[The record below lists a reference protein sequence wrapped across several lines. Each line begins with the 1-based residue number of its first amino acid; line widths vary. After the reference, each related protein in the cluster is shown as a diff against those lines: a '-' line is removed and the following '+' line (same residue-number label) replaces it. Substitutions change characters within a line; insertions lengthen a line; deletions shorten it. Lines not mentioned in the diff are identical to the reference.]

1 MSKGDNNMEFTAE
14 VNRLL
19 QILTHS
25 IYSNKEIFLRELISN
40 ASDACDKLRY
50 ISISQSDV
58 AVDELKIKI
67 TVDSIKKT
75 ITISDNGIGMTREE
89 MIENLGTIARSGT
102 KTFIESMSKD
112 DDTTSQIGQFG
123 IGFYSAFIVSKDV
136 TVLSKKFD
144 SEAVH
149 LWSSDG
155 TGTYSI
161 QQVKDK
167 YISGTQITIKLTK
180 DAHDFADKQSVQDI
194 INKYSDNINFPIYL
208 AENSSSDGEQINT
221 ASAIWAKPKAKITE
235 GQYQEH
241 YNLLSRNFDKPLS
254 TIHYKAEGRFEYDV
268 LLYIPTTRPFD
279 LFDQQR
285 KAKLKLYVKRVL
297 ISDDTDIIPPYLRFV
312 SGVIDCA
319 DIPLTVSR
327 EILQE
332 NQVVLSIKKAIKN
345 RIIST
350 LNKLAKD
357 DNEKF
362 NTFWE
367 AFGPVIKEGIYEDY
381 EKKDELLKLVRF
393 KSSSAKDGY
402 RSLEQYIGDMKSN
415 QKSIYFITAEDYQS
429 GLANPLLEGYLARE
443 VEIIILTDPIDSF
456 WTATGIKFEDKE
468 LKHVSRSTEE
478 LTDISV
484 VQKAKKENT
493 KAKITDSDL
502 KKLVAEMTRVL
513 NDHVSE
519 VKINSSLIDSPV
531 CISIGESGYDKTMQ
545 KILQE
550 RQGMSLSK
558 PVLEVNPNHDVIIK
572 LSDMFKN
579 KKTKNINTTA
589 HILLDYALIM
599 DGEKPLN
606 IEVFGK
612 NMQDLISKFNK

>member
-1 MSKGDNNMEFTAE
+1 MSKGDNSMEFTAE

-25 IYSNKEIFLRELISN
+25 IYSNKEVFLRELISN

-58 AVDELKIKI
+58 AIEELKIKI
-67 TVDSIKKT
+67 TIDNHKKT
-75 ITISDNGIGMTREE
+75 ISISDNGIGMSRDE

-102 KTFIESMSKD
+102 KTFIENISKD
-112 DDTTSQIGQFG
+112 DDASSQIGQFG

-144 SEAVH
+144 SDEAH

-155 TGTYSI
+155 TGTYNI
-161 QQVKDK
+161 QQVTDK
-167 YISGTQITIKLTK
+167 NITGTQITIKLAK
-180 DAHDFADKQSVQDI
+180 DAHDFSNTQLVKDTIK
-194 INKYSDNINFPIYL
+194 KYSDNINFPIYL
-208 AENSSSDGEQINT
+208 AENSTSDGEQINT
-221 ASAIWAKPKAKITE
+221 AGAIWAKPKADISAD
-235 GQYQEH
+235 QYQEH
-241 YNLLSRNFDKPLS
+241 YNLLSRNFDQPLS

-285 KAKLKLYVKRVL
+285 KAKFKLYVKRVL
-297 ISDDTDIIPPYLRFV
+297 ISDDTDIIPPYLRFI

-362 NTFWE
+362 NIFWE

-381 EKKDELLKLVRF
+381 EKKDDLLKLIRF
-393 KSSSAKDGY
+393 KSTGADDGY
-402 RSLEQYIGDMKSN
+402 RSLDQYIDGMKEN

-429 GLANPLLEGYLARE
+429 AKANPLLEGYTARE
-443 VEIIILTDPIDSF
+443 VEIIILIDPIDSF
-456 WTATGIKFEDKE
+456 WTATGIKYNDIE
-468 LKHVSRSTEE
+468 LKHVSHGTEE
-478 LTDISV
+478 LADIPIT
-484 VQKAKKENT
+484 QKAKKKKLN
-493 KAKITDSDL
+493 AKITDTDL

-513 NDHVSE
+513 GDHVSE

-558 PVLEVNPNHDVIIK
+558 PVLEINPNHSVVIK

-579 KKTKNINTTA
+579 KKTKKIKTTA

-599 DGEKPLN
+599 DGEKPVN
-606 IEVFGK
+606 IEDFGK
-612 NMQDLISKFNK
+612 NMQDLIDKAD

>member
-1 MSKGDNNMEFTAE
+1 MSKGDNSMEFTAE

-25 IYSNKEIFLRELISN
+25 IYSNKEVFLRELISN

-58 AVDELKIKI
+58 AIEELKIKI
-67 TVDSIKKT
+67 TIDNHKKT
-75 ITISDNGIGMTREE
+75 ISISDNGIGMSRDE

-102 KTFIESMSKD
+102 KTFIENISKD
-112 DDTTSQIGQFG
+112 DDASSQIGQFG

-144 SEAVH
+144 SDEAH

-155 TGTYSI
+155 TGTYNI
-161 QQVKDK
+161 QQVTDK
-167 YISGTQITIKLTK
+167 NITGTQITIKLAK
-180 DAHDFADKQSVQDI
+180 DAHDFSNTQLVKDTIK
-194 INKYSDNINFPIYL
+194 KYSDNINFPIYL
-208 AENSSSDGEQINT
+208 AENSTSDGEQINT
-221 ASAIWAKPKAKITE
+221 AGAIWAKPKADISAD
-235 GQYQEH
+235 QYQEH
-241 YNLLSRNFDKPLS
+241 YNLLSRNFDQPLS

-297 ISDDTDIIPPYLRFV
+297 ISDDTDIIPPYLRFI

-362 NTFWE
+362 NIFWE

-381 EKKDELLKLVRF
+381 EKKDDLLKLIRF
-393 KSSSAKDGY
+393 KSTGADDGY
-402 RSLEQYIGDMKSN
+402 RSLDQYIDGMKEN

-429 GLANPLLEGYLARE
+429 AKANPLLEGYTARE
-443 VEIIILTDPIDSF
+443 VEIIILIDPIDSF
-456 WTATGIKFEDKE
+456 WTATGIKYNDTE
-468 LKHVSRSTEE
+468 LKHVSHGTEE
-478 LTDISV
+478 LADIPIT
-484 VQKAKKENT
+484 QKAKKKKIN
-493 KAKITDSDL
+493 AKITDTDL

-513 NDHVSE
+513 GDHVSE

-558 PVLEVNPNHDVIIK
+558 PVLEINPNHSVVIK

-579 KKTKNINTTA
+579 KKTKKIKTTA

-599 DGEKPLN
+599 DGEKPVN
-606 IEVFGK
+606 IEDFGK
-612 NMQDLISKFNK
+612 NMQDLIGKAD

>member
-1 MSKGDNNMEFTAE
+1 MSKGDNSMEFTAE

-25 IYSNKEIFLRELISN
+25 IYSNKEVFLRELISN

-58 AVDELKIKI
+58 AIEELKIKI
-67 TVDSIKKT
+67 TIDNHKKT
-75 ITISDNGIGMTREE
+75 ISISDNGIGMSRDE

-102 KTFIESMSKD
+102 KTFIENISKD
-112 DDTTSQIGQFG
+112 DDASSQIGQFG

-144 SEAVH
+144 SDEAH

-155 TGTYSI
+155 TGTYNI
-161 QQVKDK
+161 QQVTDK
-167 YISGTQITIKLTK
+167 NITGTQITIKLAK
-180 DAHDFADKQSVQDI
+180 DAHDFSNTQLVKDTIK
-194 INKYSDNINFPIYL
+194 KYSDNINFPIYL
-208 AENSSSDGEQINT
+208 AENSTSDGEQINT
-221 ASAIWAKPKAKITE
+221 VGAIWAKPKADISAD
-235 GQYQEH
+235 QYQEH
-241 YNLLSRNFDKPLS
+241 YNLLSRNFDQPLS

-297 ISDDTDIIPPYLRFV
+297 ISDDTDIIPPYLRFI

-362 NTFWE
+362 NIFWE

-381 EKKDELLKLVRF
+381 EKKDDLLKLIRF
-393 KSSSAKDGY
+393 KSTGADDGY
-402 RSLEQYIGDMKSN
+402 RSLDQYIDGMKEN

-429 GLANPLLEGYLARE
+429 AKANPLLEGYTARE
-443 VEIIILTDPIDSF
+443 VEIIILIDPIDSF
-456 WTATGIKFEDKE
+456 WTATGIKYNDTE
-468 LKHVSRSTEE
+468 LKHVSHGTEE
-478 LTDISV
+478 LADIPIT
-484 VQKAKKENT
+484 QKAKKKKIN
-493 KAKITDSDL
+493 AKITDTDL

-513 NDHVSE
+513 GDHVSE

-558 PVLEVNPNHDVIIK
+558 PVLEINPNHSVVIK

-579 KKTKNINTTA
+579 KKTKKIKTTA

-599 DGEKPLN
+599 DGEKPVN
-606 IEVFGK
+606 IEDFGK
-612 NMQDLISKFNK
+612 NMQDLIGKAD

>member
-25 IYSNKEIFLRELISN
+25 IYSNKEVFLRELISN

-58 AVDELKIKI
+58 TIDELKIKI
-67 TVDSIKKT
+67 KVDSSKKT
-75 ITISDNGIGMTREE
+75 ISISDNGIGMSREE

-102 KTFIESMSKD
+102 KTFIENMSKD
-112 DDTTSQIGQFG
+112 DDATSQIGQFG

-144 SEAVH
+144 SEEVY

-155 TGTYSI
+155 TGTYNV
-161 QQVKDK
+161 QQIKDK
-167 YISGTQITIKLTK
+167 NISGTEITIKLAN
-180 DAHDFADKQSVQDI
+180 DAHDFADKQIVQDTI
-194 INKYSDNINFPIYL
+194 KKYSDNINFPIYL
-208 AENSSSDGEQINT
+208 SENLSSDGEQINT
-221 ASAIWAKPKAKITE
+221 AGAIWAKPKAEITE
-235 GQYQEH
+235 DQYNEH
-241 YNLLSRNFDKPLS
+241 YNLLSRNFDQPLS

-297 ISDDTDIIPPYLRFV
+297 ISDDTDIIPPYLRFI

-332 NQVVLSIKKAIKN
+332 NKVVLSIKKAIKN

-357 DNEKF
+357 DKDKF
-362 NTFWE
+362 DIFWE

-381 EKKDELLKLVRF
+381 EKKDDLLKIIRF
-393 KSSSAKDGY
+393 KSSYTKDGY
-402 RSLEQYIGDMKSN
+402 RSLEEYIGDMKPN
-415 QKSIYFITAEDYQS
+415 QKSIYFITSEDYQS
-429 GLANPLLEGYLARE
+429 ALANPLLEGYVARK
-443 VEIIILTDPIDSF
+443 VEIMILTDPIDSF

-468 LKHVSRSTEE
+468 LKHVSHATEE

-484 VQKAKKENT
+484 TQKAKKKKS

-502 KKLVAEMTRVL
+502 KKLIAEMTRVL
-513 NDHVSE
+513 GDHVSE

-531 CISIGESGYDKTMQ
+531 CISIGENGYDKTMQ
-545 KILQE
+545 KILQQ

-558 PVLEVNPNHDVIIK
+558 PVLEVNPNHDVMIK

-579 KKTKNINTTA
+579 KQTKNINTTA

-606 IEVFGK
+606 IEEFGK
-612 NMQDLISKFNK
+612 NMQDLIGKFN

>member
-1 MSKGDNNMEFTAE
+1 MSKGGNNMEFTAE

-25 IYSNKEIFLRELISN
+25 IYSNKEVFLRELISN

-58 AVDELKIKI
+58 TIDELKIKI
-67 TVDSIKKT
+67 TVDSSKKT
-75 ITISDNGIGMTREE
+75 ISISDNGIGMSREE

-102 KTFIESMSKD
+102 KTFIENMSKD
-112 DDTTSQIGQFG
+112 DDATSQIGQFG

-144 SEAVH
+144 SEEVH

-155 TGTYSI
+155 TGTYNV
-161 QQVKDK
+161 QQIKDK
-167 YISGTQITIKLTK
+167 NISGTEITIKLAK
-180 DAHDFADKQSVQDI
+180 DAHDFADKQIVQDTI
-194 INKYSDNINFPIYL
+194 KKYSDNINFPIYL
-208 AENSSSDGEQINT
+208 SESSSIDGEQINT
-221 ASAIWAKPKAKITE
+221 AGAIWAKPKAEITE
-235 GQYQEH
+235 EQYHEH
-241 YNLLSRNFDKPLS
+241 YNLLSRNFDQPLS

-285 KAKLKLYVKRVL
+285 KAKLKLYVKKVL
-297 ISDDTDIIPPYLRFV
+297 ISDDTDIIPPYLRFI

-332 NQVVLSIKKAIKN
+332 NNVVLSIKKAIKN

-357 DNEKF
+357 DKDKF
-362 NTFWE
+362 DIFWE

-381 EKKDELLKLVRF
+381 EKKDDLLKLIRF
-393 KSSSAKDGY
+393 KSSNTKDGY
-402 RSLEQYIGDMKSN
+402 RSLDEYIGDMKPN
-415 QKSIYFITAEDYQS
+415 QKSIYFITSEDYQS
-429 GLANPLLEGYLARE
+429 ALANPLLEGYLARE

-468 LKHVSRSTEE
+468 LKHVSHGTEE
-478 LTDISV
+478 LTDIAV
-484 VQKAKKENT
+484 TKKAKKKKS

-502 KKLVAEMTRVL
+502 KKLIAEMTRVL
-513 NDHVSE
+513 GDHVSE
-519 VKINSSLIDSPV
+519 VKINPSLIDSPV
-531 CISIGESGYDKTMQ
+531 CISIGENVYDKTMQ
-545 KILQE
+545 KILQQ
-550 RQGMSLSK
+550 RQGISISK
-558 PVLEVNPNHDVIIK
+558 PVLEVNPNHDVMIK

-579 KKTKNINTTA
+579 KQTKNINTTA

-606 IEVFGK
+606 IEEFGK
-612 NMQDLISKFNK
+612 NMQDLIGKFN

>member
-25 IYSNKEIFLRELISN
+25 IYSNKEVFLRELISN

-58 AVDELKIKI
+58 TIDELKIKI
-67 TVDSIKKT
+67 KVDSSKKT
-75 ITISDNGIGMTREE
+75 ISISDNGIGMSREE

-102 KTFIESMSKD
+102 KTFIENMSKD
-112 DDTTSQIGQFG
+112 DDATSQIGQFG

-144 SEAVH
+144 SEEVY

-155 TGTYSI
+155 TGTYNV
-161 QQVKDK
+161 QQIKDK
-167 YISGTQITIKLTK
+167 NISGTEITIKLAN
-180 DAHDFADKQSVQDI
+180 DAHDFADKQIVQDTI
-194 INKYSDNINFPIYL
+194 KKYSDNINFPIYL
-208 AENSSSDGEQINT
+208 SENLSSDGEQINT
-221 ASAIWAKPKAKITE
+221 AGAIWAKPKAEITE
-235 GQYQEH
+235 DQYNEH
-241 YNLLSRNFDKPLS
+241 YNLLSRNFDQPLS

-297 ISDDTDIIPPYLRFV
+297 ISDDTDIIPPYLRFI

-332 NQVVLSIKKAIKN
+332 NKVVLSIKKAIKN

-357 DNEKF
+357 DKDKF
-362 NTFWE
+362 DIFWE

-381 EKKDELLKLVRF
+381 EKKDDLLKLIRF
-393 KSSSAKDGY
+393 KSSNTKDGY
-402 RSLEQYIGDMKSN
+402 RSLEEYIGDMKPN
-415 QKSIYFITAEDYQS
+415 QKSIYFITSEDYQS
-429 GLANPLLEGYLARE
+429 ALANPLLEGYVARE
-443 VEIIILTDPIDSF
+443 VEIMILTDPIDSF

-468 LKHVSRSTEE
+468 LKHVSHGTEE
-478 LTDISV
+478 LADISV
-484 VQKAKKENT
+484 NQKAKKKKS

-502 KKLVAEMTRVL
+502 KKLIAEMTRVL
-513 NDHVSE
+513 GDHVSE

-531 CISIGESGYDKTMQ
+531 CISIGENGYDKTMQ
-545 KILQE
+545 KILQQ

-558 PVLEVNPNHDVIIK
+558 PVLEVNPNHDVMIK

-579 KKTKNINTTA
+579 KQTKNINTTA

-606 IEVFGK
+606 IEEFGK
-612 NMQDLISKFNK
+612 NMQDLIGKFN

>member
-1 MSKGDNNMEFTAE
+1 MSKGGNNMEFTAE

-25 IYSNKEIFLRELISN
+25 IYSNKEVFLRELISN

-58 AVDELKIKI
+58 TIDELKIKI
-67 TVDSIKKT
+67 TVDSSKKT
-75 ITISDNGIGMTREE
+75 ISISDNGIGMSREE

-102 KTFIESMSKD
+102 KTFIENMSKD
-112 DDTTSQIGQFG
+112 DDATSQIGQFG

-144 SEAVH
+144 SEEVH

-155 TGTYSI
+155 TGTYNV
-161 QQVKDK
+161 QQIKDK
-167 YISGTQITIKLTK
+167 NISGTEITIKLAK
-180 DAHDFADKQSVQDI
+180 DAHDFADMQIVQDTI
-194 INKYSDNINFPIYL
+194 KKYSDNINFPIYL
-208 AENSSSDGEQINT
+208 SESSSIDGEQINT
-221 ASAIWAKPKAKITE
+221 AGAIWAKPKAEITE
-235 GQYQEH
+235 EQYHEH
-241 YNLLSRNFDKPLS
+241 YNLLSRNFDQPLS

-285 KAKLKLYVKRVL
+285 KAKLKLYVKKVL
-297 ISDDTDIIPPYLRFV
+297 ISDDTDIIPPYLRFI

-332 NQVVLSIKKAIKN
+332 NNVVLSIKKAIKN

-357 DNEKF
+357 DKDKF
-362 NTFWE
+362 DIFWE

-381 EKKDELLKLVRF
+381 EKKDDLLKLIRF
-393 KSSSAKDGY
+393 KSSNTKDGY
-402 RSLEQYIGDMKSN
+402 RSLEEYIGDMKPN
-415 QKSIYFITAEDYQS
+415 QKSIYFITSEDYQS
-429 GLANPLLEGYLARE
+429 ALANPLLEGYIARE

-468 LKHVSRSTEE
+468 LKHVSHGTEE
-478 LTDISV
+478 LTDIAV
-484 VQKAKKENT
+484 IKKAKKKKS

-502 KKLVAEMTRVL
+502 KKLIAEMTRVL
-513 NDHVSE
+513 GDHVSE

-531 CISIGESGYDKTMQ
+531 CISIGENGYDKTMQ
-545 KILQE
+545 KILQQ

-558 PVLEVNPNHDVIIK
+558 PVLEVNPNHDVMIK

-579 KKTKNINTTA
+579 KQTKNINTTA

-606 IEVFGK
+606 IEEFGK
-612 NMQDLISKFNK
+612 NMQDLIGKFN

>member
-1 MSKGDNNMEFTAE
+1 MSKGDNNMKFTAE

-25 IYSNKEIFLRELISN
+25 IYSNKEVFLRELISN

-58 AVDELKIKI
+58 TIDELKIKI
-67 TVDSIKKT
+67 TVDSSKKT
-75 ITISDNGIGMTREE
+75 ISISDNGIGMSREE

-102 KTFIESMSKD
+102 KTFIENMSKD
-112 DDTTSQIGQFG
+112 DDATSQIGQFG

-144 SEAVH
+144 SEEVY

-155 TGTYSI
+155 TGTYNV
-161 QQVKDK
+161 QQIKDK
-167 YISGTQITIKLTK
+167 NISGTEITINLAK
-180 DAHDFADKQSVQDI
+180 DAHDFADKQIVQDTI
-194 INKYSDNINFPIYL
+194 KKYSDNINFPIYL
-208 AENSSSDGEQINT
+208 SENLSSDEEQINT
-221 ASAIWAKPKAKITE
+221 AGAIWAKPKTEITE
-235 GQYQEH
+235 DQYHEH
-241 YNLLSRNFDKPLS
+241 YNLLSRNFDQPLS

-297 ISDDTDIIPPYLRFV
+297 ISDDTDIIPPYLRFI

-332 NQVVLSIKKAIKN
+332 NKVVLSIKKAIKN

-357 DNEKF
+357 DKDKF
-362 NTFWE
+362 DIFWE
-367 AFGPVIKEGIYEDY
+367 AFGPVIKEGIYEDH
-381 EKKDELLKLVRF
+381 EKKDDLLKLIRF
-393 KSSSAKDGY
+393 KSSNTKDGY
-402 RSLEQYIGDMKSN
+402 RSLEEYIGDMKPN
-415 QKSIYFITAEDYQS
+415 QKSIYFITSEDYQS
-429 GLANPLLEGYLARE
+429 ALANPLLEGYVARE

-456 WTATGIKFEDKE
+456 WTATGIRFEDKE
-468 LKHVSRSTEE
+468 LKHVSHGTEE

-484 VQKAKKENT
+484 TQKAKKKKS

-502 KKLVAEMTRVL
+502 KKLIAEMTRVL
-513 NDHVSE
+513 GDHVSE

-531 CISIGESGYDKTMQ
+531 CISIGENGYDKTMQ
-545 KILQE
+545 KILQQ

-558 PVLEVNPNHDVIIK
+558 PVLEVNPNHDVMIK

-579 KKTKNINTTA
+579 KQTKNINTTA

-606 IEVFGK
+606 IEEFGK
-612 NMQDLISKFNK
+612 NMQDLIGKFN

>member
-25 IYSNKEIFLRELISN
+25 IYSNKEVFLRELISN

-58 AVDELKIKI
+58 AIDDLKIKI
-67 TVDSIKKT
+67 TVDSNKKT
-75 ITISDNGIGMTREE
+75 ISISDNGIGMTRDE

-102 KTFIESMSKD
+102 KTFIENMSKD

-144 SEAVH
+144 SDEVH

-155 TGTYSI
+155 TGTYSVQKI
-161 QQVKDK
+161 TDK
-167 YISGTQITIKLTK
+167 NISGTEITIKLAK
-180 DAHDFADKQSVQDI
+180 DAHEFADKQSVQDI
-194 INKYSDNINFPIYL
+194 VKKYSDNINFPIYL
-208 AENSSSDGEQINT
+208 AENSAIDDEQINT
-221 ASAIWAKPKAKITE
+221 AGAIWAKPKAEITAE
-235 GQYQEH
+235 QYQEH
-241 YNLLSRNFDKPLS
+241 YSLLSRNFDQPLS

-268 LLYIPTTRPFD
+268 LLYVPTTRPFD

-285 KAKLKLYVKRVL
+285 KAKLKLYVKKVL
-297 ISDDTDIIPPYLRFV
+297 ISDDTDIIPPYLRFI
-312 SGVIDCA
+312 SGVIDSA

-381 EKKDELLKLVRF
+381 EKKDDLLKLIRF
-393 KSSSAKDGY
+393 MSSRAKDEY
-402 RSLEQYIGDMKSN
+402 RSLEQYIDDMKPN

-429 GLANPLLEGYLARE
+429 ALANPLLEGYVARG

-456 WTATGIKFEDKE
+456 WTATGIKFKDKD
-468 LKHVSRSTEE
+468 LKHVSHGTEE
-478 LTDISV
+478 LTDV
-484 VQKAKKENT
+484 PVTQKPKKKNS

-502 KKLVAEMTRVL
+502 KKLAAEMIRIL
-513 NDHVSE
+513 GDHVSD

-558 PVLEVNPNHDVIIK
+558 PVLEINPNHDVVIK
-572 LSDMFKN
+572 LNDMFKS
-579 KKTKNINTTA
+579 KETKNINTTA

-599 DGEKPLN
+599 DGEKPTN
-606 IEVFGK
+606 IEDFGK
-612 NMQDLISKFNK
+612 NMQVLIGKFN

>member
-1 MSKGDNNMEFTAE
+1 MSKGDNSMEFTAE

-25 IYSNKEIFLRELISN
+25 IYSNKEVFLRELISN

-58 AVDELKIKI
+58 AIEELKIKI
-67 TVDSIKKT
+67 TIDNHKKT
-75 ITISDNGIGMTREE
+75 ISISDNGIGMSRDE

-102 KTFIESMSKD
+102 KTFIENISKD
-112 DDTTSQIGQFG
+112 DDASSQIGQFG

-144 SEAVH
+144 SDEAH

-155 TGTYSI
+155 TGTYNI
-161 QQVKDK
+161 QQVTDK
-167 YISGTQITIKLTK
+167 NITGTQITIKLAK
-180 DAHDFADKQSVQDI
+180 DAHDFSNTQLVKDTIK
-194 INKYSDNINFPIYL
+194 KYSDNINFPIYL
-208 AENSSSDGEQINT
+208 AENSTSDGEQINT
-221 ASAIWAKPKAKITE
+221 AGAIWAKPKADISAD
-235 GQYQEH
+235 QYQEH
-241 YNLLSRNFDKPLS
+241 YNLLSRNFDQPLS

-297 ISDDTDIIPPYLRFV
+297 ISDDTDIIPPYLRFI

-362 NTFWE
+362 NIFWE

-381 EKKDELLKLVRF
+381 EKKDDLLKLIRF
-393 KSSSAKDGY
+393 KSTGADDGY
-402 RSLEQYIGDMKSN
+402 RSLDQYIDGMKEN

-429 GLANPLLEGYLARE
+429 AKANPLLEGYTARE
-443 VEIIILTDPIDSF
+443 VEIIILIDPIDSF
-456 WTATGIKFEDKE
+456 WTATGIKYNEIE
-468 LKHVSRSTEE
+468 LKHVSHGTEE
-478 LTDISV
+478 LADIPIT
-484 VQKAKKENT
+484 QKAKKKKIN
-493 KAKITDSDL
+493 AKITDTDL

-513 NDHVSE
+513 GDHVSE

-558 PVLEVNPNHDVIIK
+558 PVLEINPNHSVVIK

-579 KKTKNINTTA
+579 KKTKKIKTTA

-599 DGEKPLN
+599 DGEKPVN
-606 IEVFGK
+606 IEDFGK
-612 NMQDLISKFNK
+612 NMQDLIGKAD

>member
-1 MSKGDNNMEFTAE
+1 MSKGDNSMEFTAE

-25 IYSNKEIFLRELISN
+25 IYSNKEVFLRELISN

-58 AVDELKIKI
+58 AIEELKIKI
-67 TVDSIKKT
+67 TIDNHKKT
-75 ITISDNGIGMTREE
+75 ISISDNGIGMSRDE

-102 KTFIESMSKD
+102 KTFIENISKD
-112 DDTTSQIGQFG
+112 DDASSQIGQFG

-144 SEAVH
+144 SDEAH

-155 TGTYSI
+155 TGTYNI
-161 QQVKDK
+161 QQVTDK
-167 YISGTQITIKLTK
+167 NITGTQITIKLAK
-180 DAHDFADKQSVQDI
+180 DAHDFSNTQLVKDTIK
-194 INKYSDNINFPIYL
+194 KYSDNINFPIYL
-208 AENSSSDGEQINT
+208 AENSTSDGEQINT
-221 ASAIWAKPKAKITE
+221 AGAIWAKPKADISAD
-235 GQYQEH
+235 QYQEH
-241 YNLLSRNFDKPLS
+241 YNLLSRNFDQPLS

-297 ISDDTDIIPPYLRFV
+297 ISDDTDIIPPYLRFI

-357 DNEKF
+357 DYEKF
-362 NTFWE
+362 NIFWE

-381 EKKDELLKLVRF
+381 EKKDDLLKLIRF
-393 KSSSAKDGY
+393 KSTGADDGY
-402 RSLEQYIGDMKSN
+402 RSLDQYIDGMKEN

-429 GLANPLLEGYLARE
+429 AKANPLLEGYTARE
-443 VEIIILTDPIDSF
+443 VEIIILIDPIDSF
-456 WTATGIKFEDKE
+456 WTATGIKYNDTE
-468 LKHVSRSTEE
+468 LKHVSHGTEE
-478 LTDISV
+478 LADIPIT
-484 VQKAKKENT
+484 QKAKKKKIN
-493 KAKITDSDL
+493 AKITDTDL

-513 NDHVSE
+513 GDHVSE

-558 PVLEVNPNHDVIIK
+558 PVLEINPNHSVVIK

-579 KKTKNINTTA
+579 KKTKKIKTTA

-599 DGEKPLN
+599 DGEKPVN
-606 IEVFGK
+606 IEDFGK
-612 NMQDLISKFNK
+612 NMQDLIGKAD

>member
-1 MSKGDNNMEFTAE
+1 MSKGDNSMEFTAE

-25 IYSNKEIFLRELISN
+25 IYSNKEVFLRELISN

-58 AVDELKIKI
+58 AIEELKIKI
-67 TVDSIKKT
+67 TIDNHKKT
-75 ITISDNGIGMTREE
+75 ISISDNGIGMSRDE

-102 KTFIESMSKD
+102 KTFIENISKD
-112 DDTTSQIGQFG
+112 DDASSQIGQFG

-144 SEAVH
+144 SDEAH

-155 TGTYSI
+155 TGTYNI
-161 QQVKDK
+161 QQVTDK
-167 YISGTQITIKLTK
+167 NITGTQITIKLAK
-180 DAHDFADKQSVQDI
+180 DAHDFSNTQLVKDTIK
-194 INKYSDNINFPIYL
+194 KYSDNINFPIYL
-208 AENSSSDGEQINT
+208 AENSTSDGEQINT
-221 ASAIWAKPKAKITE
+221 AGAIWAKPKADISAD
-235 GQYQEH
+235 QYQEH
-241 YNLLSRNFDKPLS
+241 YNLLSRNFDQPLS

-297 ISDDTDIIPPYLRFV
+297 ISDDTDIIPPYLRFI

-362 NTFWE
+362 NIFWE

-381 EKKDELLKLVRF
+381 EKKDDLLKLIRF
-393 KSSSAKDGY
+393 KSTGADDGY
-402 RSLEQYIGDMKSN
+402 RSLDQYIDGMKEN

-429 GLANPLLEGYLARE
+429 AKANPLLEGYTARE
-443 VEIIILTDPIDSF
+443 VEIIILIDPIDSF
-456 WTATGIKFEDKE
+456 WTATGIKYNDIE
-468 LKHVSRSTEE
+468 LKHVSHGTEE
-478 LTDISV
+478 LADIPIT
-484 VQKAKKENT
+484 QKAKKKKIN
-493 KAKITDSDL
+493 AKITDTDL

-513 NDHVSE
+513 GDHVSE

-558 PVLEVNPNHDVIIK
+558 PVLEINPNHSVVIK

-579 KKTKNINTTA
+579 KKTKKIKTKA
-589 HILLDYALIM
+589 HILLDYVLIM
-599 DGEKPLN
+599 DGEKPVN
-606 IEVFGK
+606 IEDFGK
-612 NMQDLISKFNK
+612 NMQDLIGKAD

>member
-1 MSKGDNNMEFTAE
+1 MSKGDNSMEFTAE

-25 IYSNKEIFLRELISN
+25 IYSNKEVFLRELISN

-58 AVDELKIKI
+58 AIEELKIKI
-67 TVDSIKKT
+67 TIDNHKKT
-75 ITISDNGIGMTREE
+75 ISISDNGIGMSRDE

-102 KTFIESMSKD
+102 KTFIENISKD
-112 DDTTSQIGQFG
+112 DDASSQIGQFG

-144 SEAVH
+144 SDEAH

-155 TGTYSI
+155 TGTYNI
-161 QQVKDK
+161 QQVTDK
-167 YISGTQITIKLTK
+167 NITGTQITIKLAK
-180 DAHDFADKQSVQDI
+180 DAHDFSNTQLVKDTIK
-194 INKYSDNINFPIYL
+194 KYSDNINFPIYL
-208 AENSSSDGEQINT
+208 AENSTSDGEQINT
-221 ASAIWAKPKAKITE
+221 AGAIWAKPKADISAD
-235 GQYQEH
+235 QYQEH
-241 YNLLSRNFDKPLS
+241 YNLLSRNFDQPLS

-297 ISDDTDIIPPYLRFV
+297 ISDDTDIIPPYLRFI

-362 NTFWE
+362 NIFWE

-381 EKKDELLKLVRF
+381 EKKDDLLKLIRF
-393 KSSSAKDGY
+393 KSTGADDGY
-402 RSLEQYIGDMKSN
+402 RSLDQYIDGMKEN

-429 GLANPLLEGYLARE
+429 AKANPLLEGYTARE
-443 VEIIILTDPIDSF
+443 VEIIILIDPIDSF
-456 WTATGIKFEDKE
+456 WTATGIKYNDTE
-468 LKHVSRSTEE
+468 LKHVSHGTEE
-478 LTDISV
+478 LADIPIT
-484 VQKAKKENT
+484 QKAKKKKIN
-493 KAKITDSDL
+493 AKITDTDL

-513 NDHVSE
+513 GDHVSE

-558 PVLEVNPNHDVIIK
+558 PVLEINPNHSVVIK

-579 KKTKNINTTA
+579 KKTKKIKTKA
-589 HILLDYALIM
+589 HILLDYVLIM
-599 DGEKPLN
+599 DGEKPVN
-606 IEVFGK
+606 IEDFGK
-612 NMQDLISKFNK
+612 NMQDLIGKAD

>member
-1 MSKGDNNMEFTAE
+1 MSKGDNSMEFTAE

-25 IYSNKEIFLRELISN
+25 IYSNKEVFLRELISN

-58 AVDELKIKI
+58 AIEELKIKI
-67 TVDSIKKT
+67 TIDNHKKT
-75 ITISDNGIGMTREE
+75 ISISDNGIGMSRDE

-102 KTFIESMSKD
+102 KTFIENISKD
-112 DDTTSQIGQFG
+112 DDASSQIGQFG

-144 SEAVH
+144 SDEAH

-155 TGTYSI
+155 TGTYNI
-161 QQVKDK
+161 QQVTDK
-167 YISGTQITIKLTK
+167 NITGTQITIKLAK
-180 DAHDFADKQSVQDI
+180 DAHDFSNTQLVKDTIK
-194 INKYSDNINFPIYL
+194 KYSDNINFPIYL
-208 AENSSSDGEQINT
+208 AENSTSDGEQINT
-221 ASAIWAKPKAKITE
+221 AGAIWAKPKADISAD
-235 GQYQEH
+235 QYQEH
-241 YNLLSRNFDKPLS
+241 YNLLSRNFDQPLS

-297 ISDDTDIIPPYLRFV
+297 ISDDTDIIPPYLRFI

-362 NTFWE
+362 NIFWE

-381 EKKDELLKLVRF
+381 EKKDDLLKLIRF
-393 KSSSAKDGY
+393 KSTGADDGY
-402 RSLEQYIGDMKSN
+402 RSLDQYIDGMKEN

-429 GLANPLLEGYLARE
+429 AKANPLLEGYTARE
-443 VEIIILTDPIDSF
+443 VEIIILIDPIDSF
-456 WTATGIKFEDKE
+456 WTATGIKYNDIE
-468 LKHVSRSTEE
+468 LKHVSHGTEE
-478 LTDISV
+478 LADIPIT
-484 VQKAKKENT
+484 QKAKKKKIN
-493 KAKITDSDL
+493 AKITDTDL

-513 NDHVSE
+513 GDHVSE

-558 PVLEVNPNHDVIIK
+558 PVLEINPNHSVVIK

-579 KKTKNINTTA
+579 KKTKKIKTTA

-599 DGEKPLN
+599 DGEKPVN
-606 IEVFGK
+606 IEDFGK
-612 NMQDLISKFNK
+612 NMQDLIGKAD